1 MKPTAGDEPDS
12 PQSQLDPADRE
23 LNFFHEVH
31 VIRGAMLVL
40 AVGMAVAILNYASVI
55 LIPVVLAVFF
65 AYVLNPFVKGL
76 MRLRLPA
83 TQIFMPRGLASMIV
97 VVVAVGLTVALG
109 ILIGEQFGSFAVD
122 VARYE
127 DQIADNIK
135 SLQSDLQDLQ
145 RRVETYLEPIRSV
158 NAPGAEAEGLDP
170 GIGAGGVDAVASG
183 QPPPDPSPPFANG
196 AQKTLLEQTSDLWLS
211 ASSYIAG
218 GLTGLLGFM
227 AQALTCIFVLF
238 FMLVEASAIRQ
249 KLINILGTTEHR
261 RKMVLE
267 VLYNVNRD
275 VQRYLF
281 NRFATNSVLGL
292 VAMLAYWM
300 YGLNY
305 VLLLGIL
312 AGLFNFVPY
321 VGPVFGAMF
330 PALVAYIQFGS
341 IESVFWVLLI
351 YGGLTGIEGNILT
364 PVVLGRH
371 LKLNSLAVILGLVFW
386 GWIWGPIGMLLAI
399 PIMAALKAVSL
410 HVEDLSPVAELL
422 RAD

>member
-1 MKPTAGDEPDS
+1 MKPTAGEEPDS
-12 PQSQLDPADRE
+12 PQPKPDPADLE

-31 VIRGAMLVL
+31 VIRGAILIL
-40 AVGMAVAILNYASVI
+40 AVGMGVAILNYASVI

-76 MRLRLPA
+76 MRLRIPG
-83 TQIFMPRGLASMIV
+83 TQISMPRGLAAMV
-97 VVVAVGLTVALG
+97 VVLLAVAATVALG
-109 ILIGEQFGSFAVD
+109 ILIGEQFGSFAAD
-122 VARYE
+122 IARYE
-127 DQIADNIK
+127 DRIADNIK
-135 SLQSDLQDLQ
+135 SLQTDLHDIQA
-145 RRVETYLEPIRSV
+145 RVEGYMESLRSGPT
-158 NAPGAEAEGLDP
+158 PGEGLATPEGANPLGELPATDP
-170 GIGAGGVDAVASG
+170 PAAATNGGV
-183 QPPPDPSPPFANG
+183 
-196 AQKTLLEQTSDLWLS
+196 QKTLLEQTSELWLS

-238 FMLVEASAIRQ
+238 FMLVEAPAIRQ
-249 KLINILGTTEHR
+249 KLINIMGTTEHR
-261 RKMVLE
+261 REMVLE

-281 NRFATNSVLGL
+281 NRFATNAVLAA

-321 VGPVFGAMF
+321 VGPVFGAIF

-341 IESVFWVLLI
+341 IESVFWVLMI
-351 YGGLTGIEGNILT
+351 YGAMTGIEGNILT

-386 GWIWGPIGMLLAI
+386 GWIWGAIGMLLAI
-399 PIMAALKAVSL
+399 PMMAALKAVAL
-410 HVEDLSPVAELL
+410 HVDDMRPVAELL